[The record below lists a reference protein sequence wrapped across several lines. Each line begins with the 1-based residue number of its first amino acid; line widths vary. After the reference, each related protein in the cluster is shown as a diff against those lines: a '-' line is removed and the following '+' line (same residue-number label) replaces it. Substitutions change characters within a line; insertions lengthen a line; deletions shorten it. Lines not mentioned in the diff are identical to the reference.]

1 MNMIA
6 KLGLVGL
13 VASSLGGCAAFGY
26 PTGSIYQGTT
36 VPHGIDRN
44 ETSGQAKTGDK
55 SGEACATGILG
66 LAAWGDASLDGAK
79 KAGGN
84 ISDVHSVE
92 YRGFSILGIYSQGC
106 TVVHGK

>member
-6 KLGLVGL
+6 KLSIVGL
-13 VASSLGGCAAFGY
+13 VASTLGGCAAFGY
-26 PTGSIYQGTT
+26 PAGSIYHGTT
-36 VPHGIDRN
+36 TPHGMDRL
-44 ETSGQAKTGDK
+44 EASGQAKTGDK

-66 LAAWGDASLDGAK
+66 LAAWGDASLDAAK

-84 ISDVHSVE
+84 ISDVHSTE
-92 YRGFSILGIYSQGC
+92 FRGFSILGIYNQGC

>member
-6 KLGLVGL
+6 KLGLVAL
-13 VASSLGGCAAFGY
+13 LASSLGGCASLGY
-26 PTGSIYQGTT
+26 PAGSIYQGTT
-36 VPHGIDRN
+36 VPHVMDRN
-44 ETSGQAKTGDK
+44 NTEGQAKTGDK

-66 LAAWGDASLDGAK
+66 LAAWGDASLDAAK

-92 YRGFSILGIYSQGC
+92 FRGFGILGIYSQGC